1 MQVPRIEKICLSQ
14 GIGSAVSDK
23 KMIEQASRND
33 KNFWAEIY
41 HYKIKKGYSNF
52 KLRKGM
58 PIGVKVTLRRNRMY
72 EFLDRLISIS
82 MPGIRDFQGINPK
95 GFDGRV
101 IIPLELKSR

>member
-1 MQVPRIEKICLSQ
+1 
-14 GIGSAVSDK
+14 
-23 KMIEQASRND
+23 MIEQASL
-33 KNFWAEIY
+33 EMT
-41 HYKIKKGYSNF
+41 KISGQKSIITKSKKDIANF

-82 MPGIRDFQGINPK
+82 MPESGTFKESIQKDLMVG
-95 GFDGRV
+95 V